1 MPRPPVWAVVV
12 LGIWLLLVLG
22 GVLLEQ
28 RGATPLET
36 CLLHRLTGHPCPTC
50 GSTRVV
56 MTLARGAWIDA
67 LRLNPL
73 MALGF
78 LLASLWM
85 GLRTVTARM
94 LTLELSPPERR
105 VALILGVGLLL
116 ANWAWV
122 LRIQA

>member
-1 MPRPPVWAVVV
+1 
-12 LGIWLLLVLG
+12 
-22 GVLLEQ
+22 
-28 RGATPLET
+28 
-36 CLLHRLTGHPCPTC
+36 
-50 GSTRVV
+50 